1 MTQEGRQHPA
11 GHVAPAAQRTRH
23 PPGGDSAHRL
33 RGEILLPV
41 TQERRVNGP
50 PTTHGW
56 HQWQTRGPQHDSG
69 DCGTCGLIRYRNA
82 DGDQEF
88 HYPYDGRRWLWNG
101 ARGLFARLNPFPT
114 VMDRIFTFSSRPD
127 EGDGEE

>member
-1 MTQEGRQHPA
+1 MSRECSAHLADACHPGRPKN
-11 GHVAPAAQRTRH
+11 PP
-23 PPGGDSAHRL
+23 PPGSGSAQRL
-33 RGEILLPV
+33 RGEILPPV

-56 HQWQTRGPQHDSG
+56 HQWQTWGPQHDSG

-88 HYPYDGRRWLWNG
+88 HYPYDGRRWLWN
-101 ARGLFARLNPFPT
+101 AAKALFVRLSPFPT
-114 VMDRIFTFSSRPD
+114 VMDRIFEFNSRPD
-127 EGDGEE
+127 EGELE